1 MNNVDFIQKWF
12 LDNNQYLQNNINKNE
27 ILDILTMNVIAFEKL
42 DGIDNHD
49 KIYFN
54 VDSIQ
59 FTSGEICYN
68 EKVNN
73 ILKIVNNVYGY
84 LSIDNLKEIDVYSL
98 LVDNLVY
105 KELSDDDIITYF
117 SDVFEILKRNYKDY
131 DFEKVVYKIDDNVFF
146 SKDIL
151 NDKEIEE
158 IMNIKDDNQNLFE
171 IIRENDG
178 RLRVY

>member
-1 MNNVDFIQKWF
+1 MNNVEFIKKWF
-12 LDNNQYLQNNINKNE
+12 LDNNQFLQKDINKNE

-42 DGIDNHD
+42 DNIDNHD

-59 FTSGEICYN
+59 FTSVETCYN
-68 EKVNN
+68 EKVEN

-84 LSIDNLKEIDVYSL
+84 LSIDNLKEIDAYSL

-105 KELSDDDIITYF
+105 KELSDDDIITFF

-151 NDKEIEE
+151 NDTELEE
-158 IMNIKDDNQNLFE
+158 IINIKDDNQNLFE

-178 RLRVY
+178 KLRVH